1 MKKFLLA
8 GAASILA
15 ATAAFAVDDDNT
27 FVFHT
32 KQDDSRVISADGA
45 EISIRD
51 GVVYVDGQE
60 IELEDDG
67 IVIIEDGNVEI
78 INHTGDHEN
87 VFVHR
92 LDWTDHAEVMVEMG
106 NSIGH
111 AVFTEIDVDGISAN
125 VIATLE
131 ETLESLDEDTF
142 VVRMDRDHDG
152 RNWND
157 LTPEEQEEVRAE
169 LEEARAEIRE
179 AMAEVRIE
187 LAEVEREMAANNRE
201 IRVEVLR
208 AHEEAAAA
216 GRESARAE
224 REVARAMRLA
234 ERELRRAERHAERA
248 ARREGRDAE
257 RRVLIERRHAEE
269 GARFRA
275 AEEGRRI
282 RIVEDADGNRRVWVN
297 GEEQTGDNLT
307 DWLNRLEA
315 ERLDGGND

>member
-1 MKKFLLA
+1 MKKLLLA

-15 ATAAFAVDDDNT
+15 ATAAFALDDDSNV
-27 FVFHT
+27 VFHT
-32 KQDDSRVISADGA
+32 KQSESRVISANGA

-60 IELEDDG
+60 TELDDDG

-78 INHTGDHEN
+78 ISNGVEHGN

-92 LDWTDHAEVMVEMG
+92 MDWTDHAEVMAQMG
-106 NSIGH
+106 TNIGH
-111 AVFTEIDVDGISAN
+111 AVITEIDIDGISEG

-131 ETLESLDEDTF
+131 ETLAELDEDTF
-142 VVRMDRDHDG
+142 VVRMNNGHDSRDWD
-152 RNWND
+152 D
-157 LTPEEQEEVRAE
+157 LTPEEQEEVREE
-169 LEEARAEIRE
+169 LREAREEIRE

-187 LAEVEREMAANNRE
+187 MAEVERELASNNRE
-201 IRVEVLR
+201 IRLEIRR
-208 AHEEAAAA
+208 AHEEARHAA
-216 GRESARAE
+216 RESARAE

-234 ERELRRAERHAERA
+234 ERELRRAERHAER
-248 ARREGRDAE
+248 EGRDSE
-257 RRVLIERRHAEE
+257 RRVFIERLHADENRR
-269 GARFRA
+269 ART

-282 RIVEDADGNRRVWVN
+282 RIMEDAEGNRRVWVN

-307 DWLNRLEA
+307 NWLNRLEA